1 MFIDLG
7 WGLAPSPRL
16 ECSGAVT
23 AQCSIH
29 LPASIHPPASASG
42 IAGVQIRPSPNRV
55 SLGCLGSFFVCVCV
69 CVCVCVFV
77 CLFVCLFV
85 SRRGSGSAAG
95 AAVQWRDL
103 TSPHLTSLRPSGLRR
118 SSQCARPEDS
128 LQRKK
133 QGEFCGGQTRFLEF
147 GKGERLG
154 QQKEHSDL
162 YVGMQFIDTGMRP
175 KRAGRDLSSR
185 LQGNCR
191 WLIP

>member
-1 MFIDLG
+1 MQ
-7 WGLAPSPRL
+7 R
-16 ECSGAVT
+16 CSH
-23 AQCSIH
+23 CSVQ
-29 LPASIHPPASASG
+29 HPPPSLHPSSCLSLRNSWGADTPQPEQGFTRLSG
-42 IAGVQIRPSPNRV
+42 
-55 SLGCLGSFFVCVCV
+55 LFLCVCV
-69 CVCVCVFV
+69 CVS
-77 CLFVCLFV
+77 LFVCLFV